1 MPSRFRIYAIAFRL
15 ALLLPLASS
24 QVIGNGALANLSGTW
39 RLNKDLSDDPQ
50 QKVKDAR
57 SESGSGGRGY
67 SGGRHGGGMG
77 RGGGRSG
84 SSGSGSGDDGQR
96 PLEDMASALQQLKI
110 DHQDPTLT
118 IEDGL
123 GRLHHLFTDG
133 RKIEE
138 ECAAGGTTEIHA
150 VWKDGR
156 IVVTTQA
163 EKGPK
168 IIETYAVAAD
178 GSQLTVTSK
187 IEMRRGGSV
196 EIRRVYDSVRPLPAG
211 TPTPGP
217 PGDDDAV
224 RTG

>member
-1 MPSRFRIYAIAFRL
+1 MPRHLRIYAIAFRL
-15 ALLLPLASS
+15 ALLLALTSS
-24 QVIGNGALANLSGTW
+24 QVAGSGALANLSGTW

-50 QKVKDAR
+50 QKMKDAR
-57 SESGSGGRGY
+57 SESGGGGH

-77 RGGGRSG
+77 HGWGGRSG
-84 SSGSGSGDDGQR
+84 GSGSGSGDDAQR
-96 PLEDMASALQQLKI
+96 PLEDMATAMQQLKI
-110 DHQDPTLT
+110 DHQNPAMT

-123 GRLHHLFTDG
+123 GREHHLFTDG

-138 ECAAGGTTEIHA
+138 ERSYGGTTEIHA
-150 VWKDGR
+150 VWKDGHV
-156 IVVTTQA
+156 VVTTQP
-163 EKGPK
+163 EKGPR
-168 IIETYAVAAD
+168 ITETYVVAAD

-196 EIRRVYDSVRPLPAG
+196 EIRRVYDAVKPLPAG

>member
-1 MPSRFRIYAIAFRL
+1 MPSRFRTYAIAFRL

-24 QVIGNGALANLSGTW
+24 QVIGTSALANLSGTW
-39 RLNKDLSDDPQ
+39 KLNKDLSDDPQ
-50 QKVKDAR
+50 QKMKDAR
-57 SESGSGGRGY
+57 SESGGGGH

-77 RGGGRSG
+77 RGSGGHSG

-96 PLEDMASALQQLKI
+96 PLEDMATALQQLKI

-123 GRLHHLFTDG
+123 GRQHHLFTDG

-138 ECAAGGTTEIHA
+138 ERSYGGTTQIHA

-156 IVVTTQA
+156 IVVTTQS

-168 IIETYAVAAD
+168 ITETYAVAAD

-196 EIRRVYDSVRPLPAG
+196 EIRRVYDSFKPLPAA
-211 TPTPGP
+211 TPTPAP
-217 PGDDDAV
+217 PNDDEAV
-224 RTG
+224 WTG

>member
-1 MPSRFRIYAIAFRL
+1 MPHRVRIFAIGFRL

-24 QVIGNGALANLSGTW
+24 QVIGSGALANLSGTW

-50 QKVKDAR
+50 QKMKDAR
-57 SESGSGGRGY
+57 SESGGGGH

-77 RGGGRSG
+77 RGSGGHSG
-84 SSGSGSGDDGQR
+84 SSGSGSADEGQR
-96 PLEDMASALQQLKI
+96 PPEDMATALQQLKI
-110 DHQDPTLT
+110 DHQDPALT

-133 RKIEE
+133 RKVEE
-138 ECAAGGTTEIHA
+138 EHSYGGTTEIHA
-150 VWKDGR
+150 VWKDAR
-156 IVVTTQA
+156 IVVTTQS

-168 IIETYAVAAD
+168 ITETYAVAAD

-196 EIRRVYDSVRPLPAG
+196 EIRRVYDSVKPLPSA

-217 PGDDDAV
+217 PSEDDEL